1 MKVLSFGEII
11 WDIFGK
17 EKHIGGAPLNFAAHC
32 ALLGSKVWLASSA
45 GDDELGEEAIL
56 QVKDFGINTDFISKM
71 QGKETGKCI
80 VCLDENAVPSY
91 NILDDV
97 AYDYIQMPEIKD
109 EIDVIAFGT
118 LALRRENN
126 RKILS
131 QILKTHTFS
140 EVFADVNIRAPFYS
154 KEAIEMC
161 LENAT
166 IVKISDEELPVVS
179 EVIFGE
185 TFSLEDAAQ
194 KIADK
199 YAGIKAI
206 IITKGAN
213 GSCCYDCRTG
223 KFFFADAREV
233 NVVSTVGAG
242 DSFSAAFLIKYMEK
256 RPYIE
261 CLEFASKI
269 SAFVCSN
276 VEAVPKNMQEINR
289 NIQKKVIK
297 PLAKQSRV

>member
-1 MKVLSFGEII
+1 MKILSFGEII
-11 WDIFGK
+11 WDIFGEK
-17 EKHIGGAPLNFAAHC
+17 KHIGGAPLNFAAHC
-32 ALLGSKVWLASSA
+32 TLLGSKSWLASA
-45 GDDELGEEAIL
+45 VGDDDLGKTAVL
-56 QVKDFGINTDFISKM
+56 QVKDFGINTEHISVM

-97 AYDYIQMPEIKD
+97 AYDYIQVPEVKDMP
-109 EIDVIAFGT
+109 DVIAFGT

-126 RKILS
+126 RKVLS

-154 KEAIEMC
+154 RETIEFC

-166 IVKISDEELPVVS
+166 IVKISDEELPVVTES
-179 EVIFGE
+179 IFGE
-185 TFSLEDAAQ
+185 MFSIEDASQ
-194 KIADK
+194 KISDK
-199 YAGIKAI
+199 YSGIKTI
-206 IITKGAN
+206 IITKGAD

-242 DSFSAAFLIKYMEK
+242 DSFSAAFLSKYMENK
-256 RPYIE
+256 PYTE
-261 CLEFASKI
+261 CLEFASEI

-276 VEAVPKNMQEINR
+276 VEAVPENMPI
-289 NIQKKVIK
+289 
-297 PLAKQSRV
+297 

>member
-1 MKVLSFGEII
+1 MKILSFGEII

-32 ALLGSKVWLASSA
+32 ALLGSKVWLVSRV
-45 GDDELGEEAIL
+45 GDDELGKEATL
-56 QVKDFGINTDFISKM
+56 QVKDFGINTEHISM
-71 QGKETGKCI
+71 IQGKETGKCI

-97 AYDYIQMPEIKD
+97 AYDYIQIPEIKD
-109 EIDVIAFGT
+109 VPDVIAFGT
-118 LALRRENN
+118 LALRRGNN
-126 RKILS
+126 RKVLS

-185 TFSLEDAAQ
+185 TLGVEDASQ
-194 KIADK
+194 KISDK
-199 YAGIKAI
+199 YSGIKTI

-242 DSFSAAFLIKYMEK
+242 DSFSAAFLSKYMENK
-256 RPYIE
+256 PYTE
-261 CLEFASKI
+261 CLEFASEI
-269 SAFVCSN
+269 SAFVCSQQQT
-276 VEAVPKNMQEINR
+276 VPRSAAARQ
-289 NIQKKVIK
+289 
-297 PLAKQSRV
+297 